1 MDKAQ
6 YVQSGD
12 HRWRIVKMT
21 VGVSSAEYHSLHRVG
36 AAVYIFMGEG
46 GPTLVTTA
54 DV

>member
-1 MDKAQ
+1 MSLVFLDGI
-6 YVQSGD
+6 YVT

-36 AAVYIFMGEG
+36 AAVHIFMGEG

-54 DV
+54 D